1 MTDTEVIP
9 PLPTPTSAE
18 VAGEVLSKGSAEAV
32 DVSHAAKLKQ
42 IALEGGG
49 VEQFSL
55 PPLVPQ
61 TGPNPNASWFSKFLK
76 FIERNLP
83 GVDGLGSSVDW
94 GLVARGF
101 LILAIVTLIFV
112 IIRAVIRARAQHNLK
127 GQRIET
133 RRVPELWME
142 RELQIALAEQDY
154 ARALRVRWALHL
166 HRARVSPDLTP
177 SERAQLTKLASL
189 QARVPELDRGMFDS
203 AHRPNL
209 EEARELMRFLDRI
222 EGAGTNP

>member
-1 MTDTEVIP
+1 VTDTEVIP
-9 PLPTPTSAE
+9 PLPTPTSTE
-18 VAGEVLSKGSAEAV
+18 VITEVQAGALTDVV
-32 DVSHAAKLKQ
+32 DVSHAARLKQ

-49 VEQFSL
+49 VEQFTL

-61 TGPNPNASWFSKFLK
+61 TGPNPNAGWFSKFLK

-83 GVDGLGSSVDW
+83 GVDGLGSSIDW

-101 LILAIVTLIFV
+101 LILAILTLVFV
-112 IIRAVIRARAQHNLK
+112 IVRAVLRARSQHNLK
-127 GQRIET
+127 GQRIEA

-209 EEARELMRFLDRI
+209 EEARELMNFLDRI
-222 EGAGTNP
+222 EGAGTSP

>member
-9 PLPTPTSAE
+9 PLPTPTSPE
-18 VAGEVLSKGSAEAV
+18 VV

-49 VEQFSL
+49 LDQFSL

-61 TGPNPNASWFSKFLK
+61 SGSNPNAGWFSKILK
-76 FIERNLP
+76 FIERHLP
-83 GVDGLGSSVDW
+83 GADGLGSSVDW
-94 GLVARGF
+94 SLVARGF
-101 LILAIVTLIFV
+101 LILAILTLVFV
-112 IIRAVIRARAQHNLK
+112 IVRAIIRARAQHNLK
-127 GQRIET
+127 GQRIEA

-209 EEARELMRFLDRI
+209 EEARELMSFLDRI
-222 EGAGTNP
+222 EGAGTSP